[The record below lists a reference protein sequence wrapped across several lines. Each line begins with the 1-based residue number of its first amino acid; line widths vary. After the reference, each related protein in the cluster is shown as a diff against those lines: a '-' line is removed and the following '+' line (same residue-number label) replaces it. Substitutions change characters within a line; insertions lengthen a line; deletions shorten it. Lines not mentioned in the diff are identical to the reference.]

1 VIIYIP
7 TLNRTRKQITYMNLP
22 SVIQKMVVFV
32 ANVEDTTMLKHK
44 FPEAKFMTCNKKGIG
59 KTRQHIIENHDYKNS
74 GPQIC
79 MLDDDLKFFVRRAE
93 DISKFQPATEDEI
106 IAMFNEIAT
115 QLLDYALV
123 SVMTREGGNRATENS
138 INTRCLR
145 VLAYD
150 GSILIKE
157 KIKFDRLPVMEDFD
171 VALQLLRKGYQNINL
186 FAWVQD
192 QGGSNTE
199 GGCST
204 YRSMEVQAEGANG
217 LKALH
222 PKFVTAKEKE
232 TKVAWGGQKRT
243 DVMVYWKKALNA
255 DR

>member
-1 VIIYIP
+1 MIIYIP
-7 TLNRTRKQITYMNLP
+7 TLNRTRKQITYENLP
-22 SVIQKMVVFV
+22 AAIKKIVVFV
-32 ANVEDTTMLKHK
+32 ANAEDTAMLKHK
-44 FPEAKFMTCNKKGIG
+44 FPEAKFMLCTKKGIG
-59 KTRQHIIENHDYKNS
+59 KTRQFIIDNHDYTNS

-79 MLDDDLKFFVRRAE
+79 MLDDDLKFFTRREE
-93 DISKFQPATEDEI
+93 DPTKFEPATEDAI

-115 QLLDYALV
+115 QLLDFALV
-123 SVMTREGGNRATENS
+123 SVMTREGGNRTTENS

-150 GSILIKE
+150 GSILKHE
-157 KIKFDRLPVMEDFD
+157 NIKFDRLPVMEDFD

-186 FAWVQD
+186 AAWVQD

-222 PKFVTAKEKE
+222 PKFVVVKEKE
-232 TKVAWGGQKRT
+232 TKVAWGGKKRT

>member
-1 VIIYIP
+1 MIIYIP

-22 SVIQKMVVFV
+22 AAIQKIVVFV
-32 ANVEDTTMLKHK
+32 ANEEDTAALKHK
-44 FPEAKFMTCNKKGIG
+44 YPEAKFMICRKKGIG
-59 KTRQHIIENHDYKNS
+59 KTRQYIIENHDYKNS

-79 MLDDDLKFFVRRAE
+79 MLDDDLKFFTRRAE
-93 DISKFQPATEDEI
+93 DISKFEPASEEAI
-106 IAMFNEIAT
+106 IDMFNTIAT

-123 SVMTREGGNRATENS
+123 SVMTREGGNRAEKDAV
-138 INTRCLR
+138 NTRCLR

-150 GSILIKE
+150 GSILQRE
-157 KIKFDRLPVMEDFD
+157 GIKFDRLPVMEDFD

-186 FAWVQD
+186 FTWVQD

-222 PKFVTAKEKE
+222 PKFVTVKEKE